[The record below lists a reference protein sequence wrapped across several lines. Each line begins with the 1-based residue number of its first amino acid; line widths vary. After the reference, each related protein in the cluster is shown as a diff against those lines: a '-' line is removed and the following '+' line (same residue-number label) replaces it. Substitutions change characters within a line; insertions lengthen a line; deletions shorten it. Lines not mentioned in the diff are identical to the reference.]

1 MQDTLKK
8 VNCSAK
14 KYRDATLLATNSV
27 TNDGLTC
34 IVNKVY
40 ILLIIINA
48 FLISMGQFIQQNH
61 LSSTLKPIT

>member
-14 KYRDATLLATNSV
+14 KYREATLLATNSV

-34 IVNKVY
+34 TSNKVY
-40 ILLIIINA
+40 ILLIIIYA
-48 FLISMGQFIQQNH
+48 SLISKGLFIQQNY
-61 LSSTLKPIT
+61 LSSTLK